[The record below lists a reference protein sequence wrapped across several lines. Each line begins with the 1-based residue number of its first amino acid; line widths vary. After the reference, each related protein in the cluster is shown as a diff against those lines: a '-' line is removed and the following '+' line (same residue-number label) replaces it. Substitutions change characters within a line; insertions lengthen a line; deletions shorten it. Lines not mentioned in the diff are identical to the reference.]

1 MISDAL
7 VSFIP
12 IGAPLSLVGGAG
24 ITFRSGIIDLIG
36 EGVGVNPISG
46 GNDIIGVGR
55 ATFGTDMGV
64 GGRLRPELNVVVG
77 VGLTGAVGTTLKV
90 ALQGAP
96 DVASNPG
103 PWVDIDSQDNIGL
116 ANVAGGAGAVA
127 GAVIFRTPFI
137 PTMPPGLMPRFLSLL
152 FSPQTTAGLIT
163 TTPGGNFTAG
173 TILSATV
180 TWIRDDQANKFA
192 NRNYSVA

>member
-24 ITFRSGIIDLIG
+24 VTFRSGVIDLLG
-36 EGVGVNPISG
+36 EGIGVGQST

-64 GGRLRPELNVVVG
+64 GGRLRPEINVVVG
-77 VGLTGAVGTTLKV
+77 VGLTGSVGQQLKV

-96 DVASNPG
+96 DTGTPLFQPG
-103 PWVDIDSQDNIGL
+103 TWTDIDSQDGINL
-116 ANVAGGAGAVA
+116 ANIAGGATA
-127 GAVIFRTPFI
+127 GSVIFRTPFI
-137 PTMPPGLMPRFLSLL
+137 PTMPASLMPRFLSLL
-152 FSPQTTAGLIT
+152 FSPMTVTALPSGS
-163 TTPGGNFTAG
+163 FTAG

-192 NRNYSVA
+192 NKNFSVA

>member
-7 VSFIP
+7 VSFVP
-12 IGAPLSLVGGAG
+12 IGAPLSLVAGAG
-24 ITFRSGIIDLIG
+24 VTIRSGVIDLLG
-36 EGVGVNPISG
+36 EGVGVGPST

-55 ATFGTDMGV
+55 ATFGTDLGV
-64 GGRLRPELNVVVG
+64 GGRLRPELNVVIG
-77 VGLTGAVGTTLKV
+77 VGLTGSVGQQLKV

-96 DVASNPG
+96 DTGTPLFQPG
-103 PWVDIDSQDNIGL
+103 TWVDIDSQDGIGL
-116 ANVAGGAGAVA
+116 ANVSGGATA
-127 GAVIFRTPFI
+127 GSVIFRTPFI

-152 FSPQTTAGLIT
+152 FSPMTITALPSGS
-163 TTPGGNFTAG
+163 FTAG

-192 NRNYSVA
+192 NRNYSVS